1 VEVVDLRNDLERFN
15 LSNSQI
21 SFLIEQWVRAE
32 RDRAILKDRL
42 INGMTF
48 ERIAERHEMSVR
60 QTKTIVYRAM
70 ERLISHL

>member
-1 VEVVDLRNDLERFN
+1 VVDLRNDLERFN

-21 SFLIEQWVRAE
+21 SFLLEQWIRAE
-32 RDRAILKDRL
+32 RDRAILNDRL

-48 ERIAERHEMSVR
+48 ERIAERHDMSVR
-60 QTKTIVYRAM
+60 QTKNIVYRAM